1 MTKEIN
7 EEVREEFYNLILR
20 AACGNKKRAD
30 ALRDKLDKANIKC
43 IADFESTHLL
53 TMRRINGIGKVY
65 GAILSEMW
73 RIRLMEIVVEAVQYS
88 KRKSKEEPA

>member
-7 EEVREEFYNLILR
+7 KEVRKEFYDLILR

-30 ALRDKLDKANIKC
+30 ALQKKLDEANIKC
-43 IADFESTHLL
+43 IADFESTRLL

-65 GAILSEMW
+65 GEILSEMW
-73 RIRLMEIVVEAVQYS
+73 CIRLMEIVAEAVRYS

>member
-7 EEVREEFYNLILR
+7 EEVREEFYNLILM

-30 ALRDKLDKANIKC
+30 ALQKILDKANIKC